1 MKKLLLLLFLTANLV
16 MADNLT
22 DETLDLML
30 YCKGDGYFRHYGDK
44 TYNTISSNET
54 LHIKTNKYGRSELYF
69 AESDWR
75 CVTTT
80 TEIMCYNQNKEE
92 EDFEQKVKENPLMLR
107 FGAMTINRL
116 SGEAKIVVSYE
127 SSSAD
132 YNLVCKKKSDKPR
145 NKQKVENLKSNFKEI

>member
-1 MKKLLLLLFLTANLV
+1 MKKLLLLLLITPNLV
-16 MADNLT
+16 MANNLT
-22 DETLDLML
+22 GETLDLML
-30 YCKGDGYFRHYGDK
+30 DCKGDEYFRHYGDK
-44 TYNTISSNET
+44 TYTPISSYET

-80 TEIMCYNQNKEE
+80 AEIMCYNQNKEE
-92 EDFEQKVKENPLMLR
+92 EDFEQKVQENPLMLR

-116 SGEAKIVVSYE
+116 SGEAKIVVAYE

-132 YNLVCKKKSDKPR
+132 YNLVCKKK
-145 NKQKVENLKSNFKEI
+145 NQKF